1 MRNIGVVT
9 TSRADYGIYLP
20 ALRRLEAEPGMVVK
34 LFVAGMHLRPEHGL
48 TVRQIEADGFEIAA
62 RLDFLAGDAPADIA
76 AAMGRA
82 VTAYAEAISQWRP
95 DVLLVLGDRFEMHAA
110 ALAALPFNLP
120 VAHLHGGELTQG
132 AMDDALR
139 HSLTK
144 LSHLHFVS
152 TEDYARRV
160 RQLGEEAWRVTVCG
174 APALD
179 HLKTLVLLT
188 PSELACQFAVTVE
201 PAPLLITFHPVT
213 LESEDT
219 GAQVEELLAS
229 LAEIAL
235 PLVFTAPNADT
246 HGQAVKRRL
255 LEFIAT
261 RPQAVMVESFGTQ
274 GYFSMMAAATAM
286 VGNSSSGII
295 EAPSFGLPVVNIGT
309 RQTGRVRG
317 GHVVDVPCERAAI
330 SAGLRRALSA
340 EFRAAAQAAA
350 NPYVQGNA
358 SELIVRRLREV
369 PLDARLR
376 MKTFVDMNLPQ

>member
-1 MRNIGVVT
+1 MRIIGVVT
-9 TSRADYGIYLP
+9 TGRADYGIYLP
-20 ALRRLEAEPGMVVK
+20 VLRRLTVEPGMAVR

-62 RLDFLAGDAPADIA
+62 RLDFLAGDTPVEIA

-82 VTAYAEAISQWRP
+82 VTAYAEAFALWRP
-95 DVLLVLGDRFEMHAA
+95 DVLLVLGDRYEMHAA

-152 TEDYARRV
+152 TEDYALRV
-160 RQLGEEAWRVTVCG
+160 RQLGEEPWRVTVCG

-179 HLKTLVLLT
+179 QLRALPLLK
-188 PSELACQFAVTVE
+188 PIELAARFSVSAE
-201 PAPLLITFHPVT
+201 PAPLLVTFHPVT
-213 LESEDT
+213 LEAENTD
-219 GAQVEELLAS
+219 AQVEELLAS
-229 LAEIAL
+229 LAEVSL

-261 RPQAVMVESFGTQ
+261 RPRARMVESFGMQ
-274 GYFSMMAAATAM
+274 GYFSMMAAAAAM

-309 RQTGRVRG
+309 RQAGRVRG
-317 GHVVDVPCERAAI
+317 ANVVDVPCERAAI

-340 EFRAAAQAAA
+340 EFRVRARVAV

-358 SELIVRRLREV
+358 SELIVRRLRDV

-376 MKTFVDMNLPQ
+376 MKQFADFKPDS

>member
-1 MRNIGVVT
+1 MRTIGVVT

-20 ALRRLEAEPGMVVK
+20 VLRRIEAEPGLALK

-48 TVRQIEADGFEIAA
+48 TVRQIQADGFAIAA
-62 RLDFLAGDAPADIA
+62 WLDFLTGDAPADIA

-82 VTAYAEAISQWRP
+82 VTAYAEAFARWRP
-95 DVLLVLGDRFEMHAA
+95 DALLVLGDRFEMHAA

-160 RQLGEEAWRVTVCG
+160 RQIGEEPWRVTVCG

-179 HLKTLVLLT
+179 HLGTLQLLK
-188 PSELACQFAVTVE
+188 PAELAAQFGVVVE
-201 PAPLLITFHPVT
+201 PAPLLVTFHPVT
-213 LESEDT
+213 LEAENTD
-219 GAQVEELLAS
+219 AQVEELLAS
-229 LAEIAL
+229 LTEIFL

-255 LEFIAT
+255 LEFIAA
-261 RPQAVMVESFGTQ
+261 RPQATMVESFGTQ
-274 GYFSMMAAATAM
+274 GYFSMMTAAAAM

-309 RQTGRVRG
+309 RQAGRVRG
-317 GHVVDVPCERAAI
+317 ANVVDVACTRTAI
-330 SAGLRRALSA
+330 SAGLRRALSP
-340 EFRAAAQAAA
+340 EFRAQARTAA

-358 SELIVRRLREV
+358 SELIVQRLRDV

-376 MKTFVDMNLPQ
+376 MKQFADINLTS